1 MKLYQFYQIW
11 RELIVIKTIRTNENW
26 EKYKKRFRKLAIER
40 IKSGKNWQISWT
52 HLHPYSGAEHAQ
64 PWQIYCQPVLTHRC
78 TASSWP
84 VARERVYVRLCI
96 LYYHQEKVE
105 AISFRGRRVWAK
117 RVERRIFPRGCKRV
131 YAAP

>member
-1 MKLYQFYQIW
+1 MTI
-11 RELIVIKTIRTNENW
+11 IKTIQTNGNW
-26 EKYKKRFRKLAIER
+26 GKYRLFTKLAIGCIR
-40 IKSGKNWQISWT
+40 SRKNSQISST

-105 AISFRGRRVWAK
+105 AISFRGR
-117 RVERRIFPRGCKRV
+117 VEGGFGRRGSKDEYSRGGVSVSTRLHKFHT
-131 YAAP
+131 